1 MRHEFF
7 GSIKKHEVSRGEG
20 SIKRHEVFGSIKR
33 HEVSGGETNNGS
45 VKAHEIES
53 PSKDERIFYTRVSD
67 HCSMAPTGGAGE
79 KPLLGSGNTVQYQIR
94 FG

>member
-20 SIKRHEVFGSIKR
+20 SIKRHEVLGSIKR

-45 VKAHEIES
+45 IKAHEIKS
-53 PSKDERIFYTRVSD
+53 PSKDMSFFTQGSAITV
-67 HCSMAPTGGAGE
+67 PWL
-79 KPLLGSGNTVQYQIR
+79 PLGVRG
-94 FG
+94 